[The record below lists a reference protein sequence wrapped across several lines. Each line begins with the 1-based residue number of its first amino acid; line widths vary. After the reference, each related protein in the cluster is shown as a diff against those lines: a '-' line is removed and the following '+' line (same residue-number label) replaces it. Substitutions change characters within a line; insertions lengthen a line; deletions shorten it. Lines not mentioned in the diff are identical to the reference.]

1 MSEADIKRG
10 VTGLFANP
18 PSKDGNFR
26 SDAETIG
33 MRCELLPGTAC
44 SYRGEVVY
52 RFNGLPAHSAHRNMQ
67 TILTIDIRL
76 ISYAD
81 LRTLV
86 VRKEKVET
94 PAK

>member
-1 MSEADIKRG
+1 
-10 VTGLFANP
+10 
-18 PSKDGNFR
+18 
-26 SDAETIG
+26 
-33 MRCELLPGTAC
+33 
-44 SYRGEVVY
+44 
-52 RFNGLPAHSAHRNMQ
+52 MQ